1 MHYMHVPFPLAPK
14 HAFMPFIK
22 FSFFIVALRSI
33 QEGFFFISPTAVIS
47 EAQQT
52 YQHVVVKSIIILAL
66 REILQI
72 TGTAENACLHFD

>member
-33 QEGFFFISPTAVIS
+33 QEVFFISPTAVIS

-72 TGTAENACLHFD
+72 TAENACLHFD